1 MNCALDSSI
10 LVAAL
15 DSTAEFHS
23 ECAALLD
30 LESVSINTHALA
42 ETFNTLTGGKLGFR
56 LTPRQA
62 SGLLRNSILPAVRA
76 ITLSAEAVLEATD
89 DAESRGVRGAA
100 IYDYL
105 HLTAARSAS
114 AARLYTL
121 DISHF
126 LAFHHPGDPE
136 IAHP

>member
-1 MNCALDSSI
+1 MNCAMDSSI
-10 LVAAL
+10 PVAAL
-15 DSTAEFHS
+15 DSTAEFHA

-30 LESVSINTHALA
+30 LENLSINTHALS

-62 SGLLRNSILPAVRA
+62 SGLLRNSILPAVQT
-76 ITLSAEAVLEATD
+76 ITLSAEAVLDATD
-89 DAESRGVRGAA
+89 EAESRGVRGAA

-105 HLTAARSAS
+105 HLTAARTAS

-121 DISHF
+121 NISHF
-126 LAFHHPGDPE
+126 LAFRRPGDPG
-136 IAHP
+136 IVHP